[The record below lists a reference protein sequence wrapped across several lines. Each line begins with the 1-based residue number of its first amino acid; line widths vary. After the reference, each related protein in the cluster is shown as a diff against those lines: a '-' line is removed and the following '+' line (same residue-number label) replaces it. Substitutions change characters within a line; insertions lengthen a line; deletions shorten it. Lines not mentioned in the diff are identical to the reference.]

1 MQFSVIVS
9 LKSFI
14 LGICP
19 PSVLNSHLRHE
30 DQTKSSKLGLGSPSL
45 AAQRDGST
53 TDALLSLFLVPLNPP
68 TNLEFSDITHKS
80 AHISWDPAFPAP
92 KGYRIMWIK
101 TDGPAMEE
109 VCVCERV
116 CVLYY
121 IAQQQKKWF
130 IYYKILLWPVMQQV
144 LTVFINHFLT

>member
-53 TDALLSLFLVPLNPP
+53 TDALFSLFLVPLNPP

-80 AHISWDPAFPAP
+80 AHISWDPAFPAA

-109 VCVCERV
+109 VCV
-116 CVLYY
+116 YY
-121 IAQQQKKWF
+121 ITLHINKKSGLYIIKF
-130 IYYKILLWPVMQQV
+130 YYGMSCSRC
-144 LTVFINHFLT
+144 